1 MITTFDLGACR
12 RVYLLI
18 LRDPARYAKHIMPSG
33 TFHLIYAYLH
43 LIGKKIHLKSDSTD
57 GMLESGLLG
66 SGTRHYLSRDKN
78 YSPVLMCHKIGVFSL
93 ERLLLR
99 GFIDKHGKIKAF
111 ENYPDT
117 INGRATTSPPKKSL
131 E

>member
-18 LRDPARYAKHIMPSG
+18 LRDPARYAKHIMLSG

-43 LIGKKIHLKSDSTD
+43 MIGKKIHLKSDSTD

-66 SGTRHYLSRDKN
+66 SGTVHYVLSDKN
-78 YSPVLMCHKIGVFSL
+78 YSPVLMCHKIVFDSL

-99 GFIDKHGKIKAF
+99 RYIGKHGESKALKPSR
-111 ENYPDT
+111 YHQ
-117 INGRATTSPPKKSL
+117 
-131 E
+131 